1 MPSGEQPSGAMTP
14 AGTVQKVSDERQ
26 LPVSVARSVP
36 HAALLTLRECLP
48 FLTSPDSGLPLRFDQ
63 AAQHLRDPGGLG
75 YPLRGPLPV
84 LVPARLQAHFTD
96 CLRLS
101 PDCAADAFMQYFLLA
116 CIKQSGAVG
125 DINAPVG
132 DVHYQRHLFRMREFL
147 RPASGR
153 VLDVGCD
160 DPLVGQALLPSAAM
174 YVGLDPFCRRA
185 DPFRIV
191 GFAEYLPFADASFQA
206 VVFNTS
212 LDHVLDWRRAIDEA
226 LRVIVPGGDLFIATL
241 VWEAA
246 AGLVTDAVHFHHFR
260 DYEIFGALGGLEV
273 TQQRRYDYKGNLH
286 RHGLYLAVRKP
297 SPSAT

>member
-1 MPSGEQPSGAMTP
+1 MTSAGA
-14 AGTVQKVSDERQ
+14 AQKVYDERQ
-26 LPVSVARSVP
+26 LAVSVARSAP
-36 HAALLTLRECLP
+36 HAALLTLPDCLP
-48 FLTSPDSGLPLRFDQ
+48 FLTSPDSGLALQFDRD
-63 AAQHLRDPGGLG
+63 AQRMRDPDGLS

-101 PDCAADAFMQYFLLA
+101 PDNASDAFMQYFLLA
-116 CIKQSGAVG
+116 CIKQSGAFG

-160 DPLVGQALLPSAAM
+160 DPLVGQALLPESAM
-174 YVGLDPFCRRA
+174 YLGLDPFCRRGE
-185 DPFRIV
+185 PFRIV
-191 GFAEYLPFADASFQA
+191 GFAEYLPFANASFQA

-212 LDHVLDWRRAIDEA
+212 LDHILDWRRAIDEA
-226 LRVIVPGGDLFIATL
+226 LRVLVPGGDLFISTL
-241 VWEAA
+241 VWESA

-273 TQQRRYDYKGNLH
+273 TQQHRYDYKGNQH
-286 RHGLYLAVRKP
+286 RHGLYVAVRKP
-297 SPSAT
+297 SPSPSSSSSSSST